1 MDYDSLFKMA
11 LTFLITDI
19 EHLKEIYYKLP
30 LGVPFY
36 NTVNDFYKN
45 MKEITL
51 NDYIKNIKD
60 QFYIIHKDS
69 PEGKQFKE
77 LILDK
82 KEEGYPTSAEE
93 YGDME

>member
-1 MDYDSLFKMA
+1 MDYDLLFKMA
-11 LTFLITDI
+11 LTFLVTDI

-30 LGVPFY
+30 LGEPFY
-36 NTVNDFYKN
+36 DIVNDFYKN

-51 NDYIKNIKD
+51 DDCIKTIKD
-60 QFYIIHKDS
+60 QFYIIHKGS

-82 KEEGYPTSAEE
+82 KEEGYPISAEE